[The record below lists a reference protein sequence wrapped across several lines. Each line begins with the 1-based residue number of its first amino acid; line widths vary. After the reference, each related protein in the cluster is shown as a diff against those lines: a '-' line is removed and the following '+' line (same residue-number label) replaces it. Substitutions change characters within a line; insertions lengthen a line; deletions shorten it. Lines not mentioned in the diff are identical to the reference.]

1 MAIKLE
7 EHKIYVDSHKME
19 MVPLTVAIEAVNQA
33 LNPDIE
39 KYTEELENAME
50 ELRNSLNNISIDD

>member
-7 EHKIYVDSHKME
+7 EHKVYVDSHKME

-50 ELRNSLNNISIDD
+50 ELRNSLNNINIDD

>member
-7 EHKIYVDSHKME
+7 EHKVYVDSHKME

>member
-50 ELRNSLNNISIDD
+50 ELRNSLNNINIDD